1 MAEALISDGPG
12 TGACNS
18 RATGPTPTS
27 ASSILSSKI
36 AESKAQIVGEMH
48 FAYYNLCWTQK
59 ALGVTPA
66 MEVGITTKVWSLGGA
81 FGVG

>member
-1 MAEALISDGPG
+1 
-12 TGACNS
+12 
-18 RATGPTPTS
+18 
-27 ASSILSSKI
+27 
-36 AESKAQIVGEMH
+36 MH